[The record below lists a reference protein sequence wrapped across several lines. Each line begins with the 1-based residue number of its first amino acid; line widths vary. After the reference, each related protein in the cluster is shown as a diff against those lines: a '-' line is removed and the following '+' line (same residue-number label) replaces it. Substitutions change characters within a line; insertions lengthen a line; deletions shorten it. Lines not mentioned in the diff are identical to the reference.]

1 MDFYNKLNM
10 DFYNPN
16 LILLHKGGAF
26 TNFDDFLHTPA
37 TGTLQI
43 PASLFSHKTELSH
56 QLELAHRLDK
66 QKATGIIIGHGEL
79 KEGEFIVVPDNI
91 TIYPVVTCG
100 LKATHNK
107 LFSDTENRRKF
118 YDINL
123 RHELTLFQDNYDRV
137 YQPGS
142 IMPQQY
148 YYFDSEFEDDTFFH
162 SGIITDSL
170 KNLNDEE
177 KIQLCGSIDK
187 FDKYFQEQFAFPL
200 IKDNP
205 ELVKKIATKSNNH
218 SILKSEDYKEPF
230 LLSDILKKIDEHIK
244 NASEIPKKYI
254 LLSCR
259 TSSDRDCPNKPFIIY
274 DSYHEYCFPR
284 GQKDFLSQTRSTSQE
299 EFHINFKK
307 HISELH
313 TLLDSIKNSKLNL
326 DEYSIESDQ
335 FSNFILENGHT
346 AFTEW
351 EKKYTEITNQEYIQL
366 KKYKILHLIF
376 YIVSVIFKK
385 INVHISYLLIVEY
398 FLEIINDI
406 LEKGTTDFFEVC
418 LLQYIYEYNNKPLF
432 QTSTEPDILPSII
445 ENIYK
450 DIHDKI
456 VMDTQAEATQTEATQ
471 AETTQAETT
480 QTEEDTTDIDVF
492 FKKLD
497 KKKKKKKAKLVQS

>member
-1 MDFYNKLNM
+1 MNFYNKLNM

-26 TNFDDFLHTPA
+26 TDFGDFLHTPA

-43 PASLFSHKTELSH
+43 PASLFPHKAKLSH
-56 QLELAHRLDK
+56 QLELAHQLDK

-100 LKATHNK
+100 LKATHNI
-107 LFSDTENRRKF
+107 LFSDKENRRKI

-177 KIQLCGSIDK
+177 KIELSGSVDK

-218 SILKSEDYKEPF
+218 SILKSEDYKKTF

-259 TSSDRDCPNKPFIIY
+259 TSSDRDCPRKPFIIY
-274 DSYHEYCFPR
+274 DSYHQYCFPR
-284 GQKDFLSQTRSTSQE
+284 GQRDLSQTRSTSQE

-313 TLLDSIKNSKLNL
+313 TLLNSIKNSKLNL

-335 FSNFILENGHT
+335 FSNFISENGHT
-346 AFTEW
+346 AFVEW
-351 EKKYTEITNQEYIQL
+351 EKKYTEKTNQEYIQL

-376 YIVSVIFKK
+376 YIISIIFKK
-385 INVHISYLLIVEY
+385 KNVYIPYLLIVED
-398 FLEIINDI
+398 FLEIINYI
-406 LEKGTTDFFEVC
+406 LEEGTTDFFEVC
-418 LLQYIYEYNNKPLF
+418 LLQYLYEYNNKPLF
-432 QTSTEPDILPSII
+432 QMSTEPDILPSII
-445 ENIYK
+445 ENIYEVL
-450 DIHDKI
+450 HDKI
-456 VMDTQAEATQTEATQ
+456 AMATQTEATQTEATQ
-471 AETTQAETT
+471 TKAT
-480 QTEEDTTDIDVF
+480 QTKATENIHDF
-492 FKKLD
+492 FKKKD
-497 KKKKKKKAKLVQS
+497 KQKKKKKSKSVQS